1 MAGSQPRSL
10 FSPTNSAT
18 TCQTGSLNRE
28 DSFEALWLQFVD
40 DNPTLWLGLD
50 ENDPFKQRT
59 KERYKDLLREK
70 MNELSTKKQRQA
82 EDTFK
87 DASKRDK
94 RDDDNEGSGGISA
107 EHSKEGK

>member
-1 MAGSQPRSL
+1 
-10 FSPTNSAT
+10 
-18 TCQTGSLNRE
+18 LNRE

-50 ENDPFKQRT
+50 ENDPFKQRA